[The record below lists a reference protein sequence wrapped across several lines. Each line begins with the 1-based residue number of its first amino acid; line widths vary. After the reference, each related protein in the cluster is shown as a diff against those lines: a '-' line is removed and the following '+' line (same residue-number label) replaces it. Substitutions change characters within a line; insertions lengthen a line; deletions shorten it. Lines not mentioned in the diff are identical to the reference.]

1 MMAKKIKF
9 FLFILIFWVAAFLTW
24 EWWNSFPKVRLVEF
38 ATEKGMKG
46 KLDSILVQ
54 AINEYRLPG
63 VSVALVKDGKVI
75 YLNALGY
82 QNMETKE
89 LLDVNS
95 SIPVVSVSKIFTAL
109 TLANTALSIEKKTS
123 DTLQDSL
130 FQQFPPLS
138 FHQLLEHKSGLEAKR
153 SFGSLLFGKR
163 NPSLDEW
170 GTGYLEKTDFHKSNN
185 HPIVY
190 SDLNFDLLGF
200 WLEKSREGEFQD
212 QAETQIFEP
221 AGMDQSRFIK
231 FDDWDSV
238 AITGYQG
245 TFLWKRLEEKQLKL
259 QVYPSPS
266 TGLLTSTQDMSLALI
281 HLLRGEMGNF
291 QEELEWLDDHENMKP
306 LGFQKIRMLD
316 SDWIGHFGGQA
327 GYSSFF
333 FLSKN
338 ENTGIFLFFNL
349 KDPDSYRLEL
359 SKKLLTQLLQK

>member
-1 MMAKKIKF
+1 MAKKIKF
-9 FLFILIFWVAAFLTW
+9 FLFILIFWVAAFLAW
-24 EWWNSFPKVRLVEF
+24 EWWNSFPKVNLVKF
-38 ATEKGMKG
+38 APEEGMKG
-46 KLDSILVQ
+46 KLDSILFQ

-63 VSVALVKDGKVI
+63 VSVALVKDGKVV

-82 QNMETKE
+82 QNLDTKE
-89 LLDVNS
+89 ALTDTT
-95 SIPVVSVSKIFTAL
+95 SIPVASVSKIFTAL

-123 DTLQDSL
+123 DFLQDSL
-130 FQQFPPLS
+130 FKKFPPLS
-138 FHQLLEHKSGLEAKR
+138 FHQLLEHKSGLEANR
-153 SFGSLLFGKR
+153 SFASLLLGKR
-163 NPSLDEW
+163 NPSLNEW
-170 GTGYLEKTDFHKSNN
+170 GIEFLEKMEFTQRGDQ
-185 HPIVY
+185 PMVY
-190 SDLNFDLLGF
+190 SDLNYDLLGF
-200 WLEKSREGEFQD
+200 WLEKSREGEFQE
-212 QAETQIFEP
+212 QVSAQIFEP
-221 AGMDQSRFIK
+221 AGMDQSRFVK

-245 TFLWKRLEEKQLKL
+245 TFLWKRLAEKQLKL

-281 HLLRGEMGNF
+281 HLLRGDMGNF
-291 QEELEWLDDHENMKP
+291 EEELAWLDDPENAKL

-349 KDPDSYRLEL
+349 KDPEEYRLEL

>member
-1 MMAKKIKF
+1 MAKKIKF
-9 FLFILIFWVAAFLTW
+9 FLFILIFWVAVFLAW
-24 EWWNSFPKVRLVEF
+24 EWWNSFPKVNLVKF
-38 ATEKGMKG
+38 APEEGLKG
-46 KLDSILVQ
+46 KLDSILFQ

-63 VSVALVKDGKVI
+63 VSVALVKDGKVV

-82 QNMETKE
+82 QNLETKE
-89 LLDVNS
+89 VLTDTS

-130 FQQFPPLS
+130 FQQFPSLS
-138 FHQLLEHKSGLEAKR
+138 FHQLLEHKSGLEANR

-170 GTGYLEKTDFHKSNN
+170 GTEYLEKTDFNESYN

-212 QAETQIFEP
+212 QAAAQIFEP

-266 TGLLTSTQDMSLALI
+266 TGLLTSTQDISLALI
-281 HLLRGEMGNF
+281 HLLRGDMGNF
-291 QEELEWLDDHENMKP
+291 QEELEWLEDHENAKL
-306 LGFQKIRMLD
+306 LGFQKIRILD

-349 KDPDSYRLEL
+349 KDPEEYRLEL
-359 SKKLLTQLLQK
+359 SKKLLIQLLQK